1 MKACNRIGG
10 IEEINV
16 PDREAAVWTKA
27 KSKERK
33 PRLGGYSGLD
43 KVTGNHNISS
53 KNDKQVIVCKIING
67 TPILANS
74 KNVIVAPC
82 FSAF

>member
-1 MKACNRIGG
+1 MNSVVAAIDLTRIKKSRVMKAYNRIGG

-53 KNDKQVIVCKIING
+53 KNDK
-67 TPILANS
+67 
-74 KNVIVAPC
+74 
-82 FSAF
+82 